1 MSFLRFLIIFVD
13 FWTGFWLFLNSE
25 VFCDRSRLWSVI
37 LASVLV
43 KKNAQPVQSLLTSD
57 LIWNGI
63 KFEIDKFWSHL
74 VARNYF
80 KNREQRRKISITTKT
95 QFATIARSVASR
107 ICVPNKTDYD
117 YPGTL
122 SLIKSRIRDVRT
134 SASLYTAL
142 FTQIMSQAGLAN
154 NKNFLVL
161 AEMNFWFCEMN
172 LGQVGWDRPG
182 IIQTWLCIWQIQ
194 FHIIVNI
201 SKIKI
206 YLSWKFMF
214 YQFKFILW
222 CSWRTSKIEF
232 CRKYT

>member
-1 MSFLRFLIIFVD
+1 MELSSKLTNFGR
-13 FWTGFWLFLNSE
+13 T
-25 VFCDRSRLWSVI
+25 WS
-37 LASVLV
+37 
-43 KKNAQPVQSLLTSD
+43 N
-57 LIWNGI
+57 
-63 KFEIDKFWSHL
+63 EIVS
-74 VARNYF
+74 

-172 LGQVGWDRPG
+172 LGQVGVGTVRVLYKHGFAFD
-182 IIQTWLCIWQIQ
+182 
-194 FHIIVNI
+194 
-201 SKIKI
+201 
-206 YLSWKFMF
+206 KFN
-214 YQFKFILW
+214 FILLLIFP
-222 CSWRTSKIEF
+222 K
-232 CRKYT
+232 